1 MFIVDLSW
9 EINKKK
15 DRKRNRVECK
25 KSQNK
30 KSTGTQKSRRET
42 DKKDGR
48 QRGKEKKKREK
59 YSYGMPK
66 YIFCKRTK
74 ISA

>member
-1 MFIVDLSW
+1 M
-9 EINKKK
+9 
-15 DRKRNRVECK
+15 K
-25 KSQNK
+25 KSKNK
-30 KSTGTQKSRRET
+30 KSNGTQKSIKET